1 MAELSYKAII
11 NLLENDES
19 GRTSLDAVKMVTR
32 MIKSKGFAVHEKV
45 VDIFLHLRLMDEMA
59 PISSSSQDDSNSKK
73 RKAKDKPFMTKKAR
87 KAMKET
93 KEIEKEF
100 QEAEAVVSKEEK
112 DKTVSIGKAL
122 TTRMLTFTF
131 FIAHRNL
138 KVGICILLP
147 YLEETNFL
155 SAVTWCAAWAISVGL
170 LF

>member
-32 MIKSKGFAVHEKV
+32 MIKSKGYAVHEKV

-112 DKTVSIGKAL
+112 DKTVSIG
-122 TTRMLTFTF
+122 R
-131 FIAHRNL
+131 
-138 KVGICILLP
+138 GICHMYAHLHII
-147 YLEETNFL
+147 
-155 SAVTWCAAWAISVGL
+155 ISP
-170 LF
+170 